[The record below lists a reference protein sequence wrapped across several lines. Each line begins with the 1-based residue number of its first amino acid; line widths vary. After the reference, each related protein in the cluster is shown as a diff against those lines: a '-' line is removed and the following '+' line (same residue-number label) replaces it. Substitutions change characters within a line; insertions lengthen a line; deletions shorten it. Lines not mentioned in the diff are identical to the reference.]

1 MAEVIWSPRAIKDIS
16 EIAEYIAKDSLQ
28 YAEIQTRLFI
38 SKVSTL
44 EKYPFAGRMVPELG
58 INTIR
63 QVLCGH
69 YRVIYE
75 LLTDHKLV
83 F

>member
-38 SKVSTL
+38 SKISTL
-44 EKYPFAGRMVPELG
+44 ESILLLAGWSRNWE
-58 INTIR
+58 
-63 QVLCGH
+63 
-69 YRVIYE
+69 
-75 LLTDHKLV
+75 
-83 F
+83 